1 MALSGTVLQIRM
13 HYPPL
18 HIRDMTASHEDGPDI
33 DHSWLKPVNYVLQDE
48 AGNLHA
54 KSWAEALDVVKQR
67 LAGLSGDQIRGIA
80 GKLADAESMVA
91 LKVGAAEICGWP
103 LEDLVSDSRFLANRS
118 CGQVRSS
125 CPDSSGNPCCGCS
138 LGRIKIVM
146 GVIVRGDAQQ
156 TGPRGLVAAG
166 L

>member
-33 DHSWLKPVNYVLQDE
+33 LQDE

-91 LKVGAAEICGWP
+91 LKVGAAEYVVGRLKTWYPIRDFWQTDPVDRSGVHVP
-103 LEDLVSDSRFLANRS
+103 TRLAIRAVDARWDES
-118 CGQVRSS
+118 RSS
-125 CPDSSGNPCCGCS
+125 WVSSCVETRNKQVP
-138 LGRIKIVM
+138 
-146 GVIVRGDAQQ
+146 GDW
-156 TGPRGLVAAG
+156 
-166 L
+166 

>member
-91 LKVGAAEICGWP
+91 LKVQRYVVGRLKTWYPIRDFWQTDPVDRSGVHVP
-103 LEDLVSDSRFLANRS
+103 TRLAIRAVDARWDES
-118 CGQVRSS
+118 RSS
-125 CPDSSGNPCCGCS
+125 WVSSCVETRNKQVP
-138 LGRIKIVM
+138 
-146 GVIVRGDAQQ
+146 GDW
-156 TGPRGLVAAG
+156 
-166 L
+166 